1 MKISQNKLKVFFDGS
16 CHLCDREIK
25 YYLKK
30 DTNNVLIPVNIMAK
44 DFVAS
49 KYGLDHNQVNLH
61 LHAIDEEGTVFK
73 KVDTFI
79 QIWLRIPKFNY
90 LAKLASKKSVK
101 WGLDKS
107 YIVFAEFIR
116 PYLPKK
122 KCTDEHCEL

>member
-1 MKISQNKLKVFFDGS
+1 MKNIQSKLRVFYDGS

-30 DTNNVLIPVNIMAK
+30 DTLNNLIPVNIMAK
-44 DFVAS
+44 DFDAS
-49 KYGLDHNQVNLH
+49 NYGLDSEQVNTH
-61 LHAIDEEGTVFK
+61 LHAIDESGAVFK

-79 QIWLRIPKFNY
+79 EIWKRVPNFK
-90 LAKLASKKSVK
+90 KLAVIAGNPAIK
-101 WGLDKS
+101 WLMDKG